1 MGNNSGLEKKAF
13 SNGAG
18 HQSQKFSRVWFTVTQ
33 IVIFAFLVFYNF
45 LYMGSVYLS
54 LSKSKKKEKNSPP
67 LQNSKSGCEKGK
79 FAFIAATQ
87 QMAALQGRNE
97 FPFYFISAIL
107 HNGYRKPLL
116 KMNNTNKK
124 KI

>member
-1 MGNNSGLEKKAF
+1 MVHSHTNRYICIFGILQFLIYGICLFISVKK
-13 SNGAG
+13 
-18 HQSQKFSRVWFTVTQ
+18 Q
-33 IVIFAFLVFYNF
+33 
-45 LYMGSVYLS
+45 
-54 LSKSKKKEKNSPP
+54 KKKEKNSPP

>member
-1 MGNNSGLEKKAF
+1 MGNNSGLENKSF
-13 SNGAG
+13 SNRAG
-18 HQSQKFSRVWFTVTQ
+18 HQFQKFSRVWFTQ
-33 IVIFAFLVFYNF
+33 IIIFAFLVFYNF
-45 LYMGSVYLS
+45 LYMGSVYLL
-54 LSKSKKKEKNSPP
+54 LSKSEKEKNSPP